1 MPLGDAFQ
9 ASTDK
14 ALEVLASRPIEPD
27 PPAPK
32 HSAWSVIPRALAAA
46 GAEVGGNVMDIAGAY
61 GQTMAATGAGANPMI
76 PEDAATRKER
86 LDVFDKLKTEGIDWR
101 GEESQQAYSYAR
113 DLRPDPQTAGTA
125 ENIVFGLTK
134 GLTKAI
140 GGGALLGPVAGAATF
155 GASEGMTT
163 SEDLAV
169 QGVDQATRTKV
180 GAVTGAINAAGM
192 AIPAAGQTLGQTAA
206 LVAVGGPGSFVA
218 QQAASRAL
226 LENADYHEQAQQ
238 FDPLDP
244 TGLALA
250 TLLPAGFAAWARAGR
265 TAKPGAP
272 SDPAAPAKVT
282 QDEADAVMVHNL
294 TAAADEAEANPPAKM
309 AADAWRADVTQNDNF
324 RAWFGDSKVVD
335 SEGKPLVVYHGTT
348 AEFDAFDV
356 SKSSSEGTVGKA
368 IYLTSDPSYSAEFAL
383 GAFGAKGPAAI
394 VPVYVKASR
403 VVDFGAQLT
412 QDGLKE
418 LQSVG
423 ALGEKFSLDA
433 PVTHG
438 QIFEFLTSKFG
449 SKEAAIEKYRQA
461 GYDAIRFEKYGGKHD
476 TIAVFDSSQVKSAI
490 GNSGKFDPNSGSLT
504 DRVEAQ
510 SMSLPDQPAK
520 PMETAEQVAD
530 PRLEAIKSEQ
540 PDLTVKVSDD
550 GTPIKLTDELEA
562 AKKLAQEGTDDS
574 LGINDAPLLKVA
586 AECFLSLGA
595 TAG

>member
-32 HSAWSVIPRALAAA
+32 HSAWTVIPRALAAA
-46 GAEVGGNVMDIAGAY
+46 GAEVGANVLDVAGAY

-86 LDVFDKLKTEGIDWR
+86 LDAFDKLKTEGIDWR
-101 GEESQQAYSYAR
+101 GAESQQAYSYAR
-113 DLRPDPQTAGTA
+113 DLRPDPQTAGMA
-125 ENIVFGLTK
+125 ENIVFGLGK

-140 GGGALLGPVAGAATF
+140 GGGVLLGPVAGAATF

-163 SEDLAV
+163 AEDLAV

-192 AIPAAGQTLGQTAA
+192 ALPVAGQTLGQTAA
-206 LVAVGGPGSFVA
+206 LVAVGGPGSFIA

-250 TLLPAGFAAWARAGR
+250 TLLPAGFAVYVKRGGF
-265 TAKPGAP
+265 AKPGKPGEPTAP
-272 SDPAAPAKVT
+272 KVT

-294 TAAADEAEANPPAKM
+294 TAAADAHEATDPAPFVKAMEEANPPK
-309 AADAWRADVTQNDNF
+309 Q
-324 RAWFGDSKVVD
+324 
-335 SEGKPLVVYHGTT
+335 
-348 AEFDAFDV
+348 
-356 SKSSSEGTVGKA
+356 
-368 IYLTSDPSYSAEFAL
+368 
-383 GAFGAKGPAAI
+383 
-394 VPVYVKASR
+394 
-403 VVDFGAQLT
+403 
-412 QDGLKE
+412 
-418 LQSVG
+418 
-423 ALGEKFSLDA
+423 
-433 PVTHG
+433 
-438 QIFEFLTSKFG
+438 
-449 SKEAAIEKYRQA
+449 
-461 GYDAIRFEKYGGKHD
+461 
-476 TIAVFDSSQVKSAI
+476 
-490 GNSGKFDPNSGSLT
+490 
-504 DRVEAQ
+504 EAQ
-510 SMSLPDQPAK
+510 PMILPDQPAK

-530 PRLEAIKSEQ
+530 PRLEAIKTEQ